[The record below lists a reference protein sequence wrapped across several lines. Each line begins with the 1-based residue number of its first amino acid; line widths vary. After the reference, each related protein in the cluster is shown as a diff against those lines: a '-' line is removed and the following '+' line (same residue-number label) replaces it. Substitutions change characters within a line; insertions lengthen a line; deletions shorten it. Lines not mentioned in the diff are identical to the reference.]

1 MTDTPAQT
9 PAVAGRHREDGD
21 AEPAGGPAETRAEK
35 PVGDRAVKAGKIA
48 WRKARPF
55 WGGLLVTLAGLEILA
70 TMKAPLPVVIHLGVQ
85 GLAGYLVPVLII
97 LCGQLLWW
105 NPDQRVFYSV
115 VAVVCTLASWVTSN
129 LGGFF
134 VGLILGLVGGSL
146 AFAWSPP
153 RTAVAESTEVA
164 ERTEAAERTAVAES
178 TAVVED

>member
-1 MTDTPAQT
+1 MTDTPAET
-9 PAVAGRHREDGD
+9 PVVAGRHREDGD
-21 AEPAGGPAETRAEK
+21 AEPAGEHRPGERAESAWK
-35 PVGDRAVKAGKIA
+35 VK

-85 GLAGYLVPVLII
+85 GLAGYLVPVLIV

-153 RTAVAESTEVA
+153 RTVVAESTTT
-164 ERTEAAERTAVAES
+164 TENATAAENTAVAGP
-178 TAVVED
+178 AVAED